1 MIQIPPQDAARAACA
16 LLLGLCCFLPP
27 VLAAFPGALF
37 LLLLLASACC
47 LPLVPVRSLAFPAR
61 FAAVVCFGCVV
72 CCPFCS
78 GTLFCYGIGFVFD
91 CLPQHYTHPP
101 QCAIFLVQEKVTQGS
116 SKSAE
121 YRAYRRIA
129 PKLLEL
135 VIISQ
140 PVAQTFCGRLLLQ
153 HLSNAA
159 YFDPGNDWPKPIEL
173 NATLPIVLEQLA

>member
-1 MIQIPPQDAARAACA
+1 MISQDAARAACA

-37 LLLLLASACC
+37 VLLLLASACC
-47 LPLVPVRSLAFPAR
+47 LPPRPCSFFGFLCPLHCRCVFWLCGLLPLLFWHLVLLRV
-61 FAAVVCFGCVV
+61 
-72 CCPFCS
+72 
-78 GTLFCYGIGFVFD
+78 GFVFD
-91 CLPQHYTHPP
+91 CLPQHHTHPP